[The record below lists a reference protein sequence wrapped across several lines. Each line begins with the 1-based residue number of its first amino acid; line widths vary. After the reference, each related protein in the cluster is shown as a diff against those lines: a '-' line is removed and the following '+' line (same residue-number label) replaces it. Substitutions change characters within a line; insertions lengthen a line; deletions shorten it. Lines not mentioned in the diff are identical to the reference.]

1 MSNKLRVPELSAD
14 AAGKLLVNVFESC
27 EVQPS
32 NLPIEILTSYS
43 EYRRERF
50 SLQKYVLLIVFVIF
64 LILPLFFISPKLSLS
79 LESFDDYPTYKL
91 AVDSDFIPVSR
102 VSAAVDGKPVSV
114 YENDARVFSITPTE
128 NGRLSVHVTLS
139 NRQYNV
145 TDTVVEGIDVKSPV
159 FIGSSK
165 TGETLTIM
173 VSETGSGLDPDSTY
187 AMTVGGTILRPLSID
202 TSTPENQSVVFPF
215 PDESFTVFISD
226 LKENTLQLV
235 VTVAGKSDGSSAG

>member
-1 MSNKLRVPELSAD
+1 MSKKLQVPELSTD

-27 EVQPS
+27 DVQPS
-32 NLPIEILTSYS
+32 NLPIETLTSYS

-50 SLQKYVLLIVFVIF
+50 SLQKYILLIVFVVF
-64 LILPLFFISPKLSLS
+64 LILPLFFIAPKLSLT
-79 LESFDDYPTYKL
+79 LKSFDDYPTYEL
-91 AVDSDFIPVSR
+91 AVDSAFIPVSR

-128 NGRLSVHVTLS
+128 NGTLNVHVTLS

-145 TDTVVEGIDVKSPV
+145 VDTVVEDIDVQSPV
-159 FIGSSK
+159 FLGSSK
-165 TGETLTIM
+165 GDDTLTLF
-173 VSETGSGLDPDSTY
+173 VSETGSGLNPDNIY
-187 AMTVGGTILRPLSID
+187 CITVSGEIIRPVSID
-202 TSTPENQSVVFPF
+202 LEGQSVVFPF